1 MKHDVYVLRAEFGR
15 YTDTFK
21 NEGYVGIGWYHDN
34 PDGWDLTNKDFLK
47 LKYRELYPDDPY
59 MRMNQNVGQVYR
71 FVNELR
77 VGDLVISP
85 FMDNRLLIGEITSEL
100 YFQNDLTSP
109 YPWRKR
115 VEWFKNTIDRHGLSV
130 PLQNTL
136 RSSLTCFKVAS
147 SQEILLELN
156 HNR

>member
-34 PDGWDLTNKDFLK
+34 PYGWDLTNRDFLK

-85 FMDNRLLIGEITSEL
+85 FMDN
-100 YFQNDLTSP
+100 
-109 YPWRKR
+109 
-115 VEWFKNTIDRHGLSV
+115 
-130 PLQNTL
+130 
-136 RSSLTCFKVAS
+136 
-147 SQEILLELN
+147 
-156 HNR
+156 